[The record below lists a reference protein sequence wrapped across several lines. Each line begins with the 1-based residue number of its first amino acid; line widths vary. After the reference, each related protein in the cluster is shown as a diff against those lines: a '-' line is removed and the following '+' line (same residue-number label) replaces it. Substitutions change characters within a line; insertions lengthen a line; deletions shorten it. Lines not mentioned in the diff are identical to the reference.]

1 MKTTFIRARIDPG
14 LKQSTEGILA
24 KLGLTPTEAIRL
36 FYQQVELH
44 NGLPFEIKLPNP
56 ETLETFK
63 KTDKGEDLIECKD
76 ASDLFN
82 KLGI

>member
-1 MKTTFIRARIDPG
+1 MKTAFIRARIDPG
-14 LKQSTEGILA
+14 LKQSTEGIFA

-44 NGLPFEIKLPNP
+44 NGLPFEIKMPNN

-63 KTDKGEDLIECKD
+63 KTDHHEELTVCKD
-76 ASDLFN
+76 STDMF
-82 KLGI
+82 KRLGI